1 MFGINSSVAFYGKML
16 EDYDDFVEQSGSPR
30 HAINRMLSAYHMA
43 EWIWGDWLQTDYATW
58 KALGIRDRESFLAWV
73 DKSQIWF
80 KITQAVA
87 NGSKHFASKLAKTK
101 SSPSYVEDGYVEDG
115 YQKRLLEVE
124 VEEGRWIE
132 AVIVI
137 EDVVMFW
144 RDFFKQYRP
153 QEKLPQPRNPFAVMP
168 D

>member
-1 MFGINSSVAFYGKML
+1 
-16 EDYDDFVEQSGSPR
+16 
-30 HAINRMLSAYHMA
+30 MLSAYHMA
-43 EWIWGDWLQTDYATW
+43 EWVWGDWLKTDYATW

-153 QEKLPQPRNPFAVMP
+153 QEKLPQPEKSLRCDAGLDCSISTLASAWRRCCCVLKRQI
-168 D
+168 